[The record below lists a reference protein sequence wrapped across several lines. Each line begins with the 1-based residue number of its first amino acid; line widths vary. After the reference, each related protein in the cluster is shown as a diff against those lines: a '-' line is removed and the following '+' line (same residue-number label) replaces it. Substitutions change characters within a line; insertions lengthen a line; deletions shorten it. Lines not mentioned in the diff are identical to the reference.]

1 MRSVLPGKLQAA
13 LGALAERPVT
23 VTDKGFG
30 RLTWPAPVS
39 AAALARTRPSL
50 FGGMFVL
57 PIMVLRESAVRGNVR
72 SMAAYCAA
80 AGVHLAPHG
89 KTTMAPQLLA
99 LQLEAGAWGV
109 TAATVAQVQVFRS
122 FGMPRI
128 LIANEVT
135 DRAAIEWLA
144 DELAADPGFDCYC
157 FVDSLAGVALLDDG
171 MGAAASRRGEVRSS
185 RPVRALVELGRP
197 GGRAGCRSVDEA
209 VTVAKAVTA
218 TSGLRLAGVAGY
230 EGSIGHDDSAA
241 TLTAVAEFCRDLRR
255 LGTLVSALPGC
266 QPDYILSAGGSAYFD
281 IVVRELTTQTCGT
294 APTVLLRSG
303 AYISHDHGFYDRLS
317 PARRS
322 GRAGRSGLDG
332 PELVPAFEL
341 WAAVL
346 SRPEPGL
353 AIVGAG
359 RHDVAFDQDMPVP
372 LRVCPPGGPRGGSS
386 GGMPGGVHRMRISAL
401 DDQHGYLR
409 LPGGAALAP
418 GDLICLGISHP
429 CTNFDKWRVI
439 PLVDDDYRV
448 IDAIHTFF

>member
-1 MRSVLPGKLQAA
+1 MQSALPGKLQAA
-13 LGALAERPVT
+13 LGALAERPLT

-30 RLTWPAPVS
+30 RLTWPRPVS
-39 AAALARTRPSL
+39 AAGLTRTRPSL

-57 PIMVLRESAVRGNVR
+57 PIMVLRESAVRSNVQ

-109 TAATVAQVQVFRS
+109 TAANVAQVQVFRS
-122 FGMPRI
+122 FCMPRV
-128 LIANEVT
+128 LLANEVT

-144 DELAADPGFDCYC
+144 DELAADPDFDCYC
-157 FVDSLAGVALLDDG
+157 FVDSLAGVALFDDG
-171 MGAAASRRGEVRSS
+171 MRAAASRRGEDRSS

-209 VTVAKAVTA
+209 VTVAKAVTGA
-218 TSGLRLAGVAGY
+218 SGLRLAGVAGY
-230 EGSIGHDDSAA
+230 EGSIGHDDSEA

-255 LGTLVSALPGC
+255 MGTLVSALPGC

-281 IVVRELTTQTCGT
+281 IVVRELTAQTGGT

-303 AYISHDHGFYDRLS
+303 AYISHDHGFYERLS
-317 PARRS
+317 PA
-322 GRAGRSGLDG
+322 GRPGREG

-341 WAAVL
+341 WAPVL

-372 LRVCPPGGPRGGSS
+372 LRVCPPGGPSA
-386 GGMPGGVHRMRISAL
+386 GMAGGVHGMHISAL

-409 LPGGAALAP
+409 LSADAALAP

-439 PLVDDDYRV
+439 PVVDDSYRV